1 MKEVVRLSR
10 IPPFSV
16 QTTRHAIGRNG
27 SWLCL
32 HKAMHRFFRLCDDC
46 HDDELREER
55 RERVTLV
62 PPPAYNIPSGFCERV
77 SHESDFRKTGAP
89 A

>member
-55 RERVTLV
+55 RMRVELL
-62 PPPAYNIPSGFCERV
+62 SGRQEARDDCHDDELR
-77 SHESDFRKTGAP
+77 
-89 A
+89 